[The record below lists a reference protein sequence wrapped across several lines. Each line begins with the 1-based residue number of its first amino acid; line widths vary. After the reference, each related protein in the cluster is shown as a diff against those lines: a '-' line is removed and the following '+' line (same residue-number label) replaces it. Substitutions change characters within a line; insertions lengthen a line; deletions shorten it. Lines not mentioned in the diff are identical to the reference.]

1 MTKRTRERFE
11 RLENRVTAEE
21 AINSAARKICQ
32 DGFSSTEARLSALE
46 DSLQAAEAQI
56 AERKAENIYLN
67 RLLDMLQHG
76 ARARG
81 ELLVIK
87 SSAEETPK

>member
-1 MTKRTRERFE
+1 MTRRTRARIERIE
-11 RLENRVTAEE
+11 TELND
-21 AINSAARKICQ
+21 IGNLGIARDKIYH
-32 DGFSSTEARLSALE
+32 DGFARIEARLSALE
-46 DSLQAAEAQI
+46 DSLQTSEAQI

-81 ELLVIK
+81 ELPGEK
-87 SSAEETPK
+87 AAAEETPK